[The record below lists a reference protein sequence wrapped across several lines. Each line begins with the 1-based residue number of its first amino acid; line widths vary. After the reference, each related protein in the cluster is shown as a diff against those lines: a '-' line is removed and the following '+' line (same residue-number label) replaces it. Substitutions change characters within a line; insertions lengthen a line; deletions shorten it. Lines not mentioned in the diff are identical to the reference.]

1 MICKETKNNGI
12 RDIQLATKR
21 IITVPKAIY
30 YQDVEGKIRRV
41 DLVSKHLQQSLE
53 ETSPIMVIGIFR
65 IYEHFDFFKLVKRE
79 N

>member
-1 MICKETKNNGI
+1 MCREKRNNGI
-12 RDIQLATKR
+12 KDIQLAPKR
-21 IITVPKAIY
+21 ITVPKAIY
-30 YQDVEGKIRRV
+30 YQDVQGDIRRV
-41 DLVSKHLQQSLE
+41 QLVSEHLRQSLE